1 MVWIV
6 CGLGNPG
13 TKYEQTP
20 HNVGFRTVDELC
32 EQLGARWSSKF
43 SALIAEASASSAANA
58 QKVVLVKPQQFMNL
72 SGGPLKQV
80 TNYFKIPADN
90 LVVVHDD
97 IDLQF
102 GAIKVKFGGGDAGH
116 NGLRSITKSFGTN
129 EYYRIRLGVGRLS
142 ESAAVSSYVL
152 GQFSKAQKN
161 ELPEFLARAVDASL
175 GLIMTTLEE
184 VQRKFHSKS

>member
-1 MVWIV
+1 MAWIV

-43 SALIAEASASSAANA
+43 NALIAEANASSGANA
-58 QKVVLVKPQQFMNL
+58 QKVVLMKPQQFMNL

-80 TNYFKIPADN
+80 ANYFKILADN

-97 IDLQF
+97 IDLHF

-116 NGLRSITKSFGTN
+116 NGLCSITKSFGTN
-129 EYYRIRLGVGRLS
+129 EYYRVRLGVGRPS